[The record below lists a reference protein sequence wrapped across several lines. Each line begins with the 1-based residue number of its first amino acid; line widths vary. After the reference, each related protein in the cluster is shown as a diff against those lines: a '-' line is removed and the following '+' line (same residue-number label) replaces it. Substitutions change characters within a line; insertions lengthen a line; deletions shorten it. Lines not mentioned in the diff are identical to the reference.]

1 MNGHGEYTL
10 QCLVAR
16 ISAAREGTRN
26 TTLYGALK
34 DALRQ
39 GDLDAFEADLI
50 AAAVAVGL
58 GTSEIEST
66 LRSVRGGGA

>member
-16 ISAAREGTRN
+16 ISAAREGNRN
-26 TTLYGALK
+26 RTLFGALK
-34 DALRQ
+34 DAARQ
-39 GDLDAFEADLI
+39 SDLDAFEPDLI

-58 GTSEIEST
+58 DIREIETT
-66 LRSVRGGGA
+66 LRSVRGGGG